1 MSADSAPQPDLAL
14 KILPEFGGQSTLEG
28 EYAAGAPELIV
39 EVSHTTSTWDTGVKL
54 RLYERSGVQE
64 YIIVQP
70 GKRKLSW
77 NVLRKGKY
85 RDLEPVEGLFR
96 SGVFPG
102 LWLNPTQLWNCDYS
116 GMAVTIQQAAATP
129 EHAAFV
135 ERLAPREAIT
145 PRSRG
150 AGRIPGTITP
160 PSDNSPELASYRRSR
175 ADD

>member
-54 RLYERSGVQE
+54 RLYERNGVQE

-77 NVLRKGKY
+77 NVLRKDKY

-102 LWLNPTQLWNCDYS
+102 LWLNPTP
-116 GMAVTIQQAAATP
+116 AATP

-145 PRSRG
+145 ARSRG

-160 PSDNSPELASYRRSR
+160 PSDNSPEPASYRRSR